1 MHTPIYSSEEHR
13 LIVESY
19 ITMCKQ
25 FTEEVASQ
33 ARYKNYLE
41 VIDLI
46 VEYSNGYGEGVR
58 ENNFYDWIVIL
69 PINISVA
76 TSGFYAGIETK
87 TNSAV
92 IRAYK
97 VVLEQ
102 LLTETITRLDEIEP
116 DNDWYLHWNIKANR

>member
-25 FTEEVASQ
+25 FTEEVTSQ
-33 ARYKNYLE
+33 TRYKNYLE

-46 VEYSNGYGEGVR
+46 IDYSNGYGEGVR

-87 TNSAV
+87 NKLSS
-92 IRAYK
+92 
-97 VVLEQ
+97 
-102 LLTETITRLDEIEP
+102 
-116 DNDWYLHWNIKANR
+116 H